1 MSSDKMEKMTTF
13 KDKCIAPIINGNSI
27 EKCNCIIHKNNK
39 YFCKKHANTL
49 EIILVNTYA
58 KFKYIPEDIPEII
71 KQKIINVINYIDND
85 IPSNNKYN
93 FISDENKKLL
103 KELSGINYNKSRKE
117 DIIFT
122 KEQIE
127 KIEKVKEMARRGT
140 EQEKIH
146 AKKILLDKFNITI

>member
-93 FISDENKKLL
+93 FIS
-103 KELSGINYNKSRKE
+103 GKE

-122 KEQIE
+122 EEQIE

>member
-1 MSSDKMEKMTTF
+1 MEKMTTF

-58 KFKYIPEDIPEII
+58 KFKYIPEDIPKII

-93 FISDENKKLL
+93 FISD
-103 KELSGINYNKSRKE
+103 GKE

-122 KEQIE
+122 EEKIE
-127 KIEKVKEMARRGT
+127 KIEKLKEMARRGT

>member
-1 MSSDKMEKMTTF
+1 MTTF

-58 KFKYIPEDIPEII
+58 KFKYIPEDIPKII

-93 FISDENKKLL
+93 FISD
-103 KELSGINYNKSRKE
+103 GKE

-122 KEQIE
+122 EEKIE
-127 KIEKVKEMARRGT
+127 KIEKLKEMARRGT

>member
-49 EIILVNTYA
+49 EIVLVNTYA

-85 IPSNNKYN
+85 IPSNNKYD
-93 FISDENKKLL
+93 FISDENK
-103 KELSGINYNKSRKE
+103 
-117 DIIFT
+117 IIFT
-122 KEQIE
+122 EEQIE

-146 AKKILLDKFNITI
+146 AKKILLDKFNISI

>member
-58 KFKYIPEDIPEII
+58 KFKYIPEDIPKII

-93 FISDENKKLL
+93 FIS
-103 KELSGINYNKSRKE
+103 GKE

-122 KEQIE
+122 DEQIE